1 MPKPF
6 HMLKD
11 MDDDSEDIFMW
22 SIHDRY
28 VARPDELE
36 DMCLANFAAKYSTG
50 SDDASGKNVI
60 TLKNNI
66 GKMRLRQKEVVIRTH
81 RYSENDFRYF
91 YSRLLL
97 FLPWRNEDELMGGY
111 STYEEHYN
119 VKLNTVE
126 ENAQKYNMDKSD
138 LEISGCQN
146 FQSNISKIELNNFVA
161 HHFS

>member
-1 MPKPF
+1 
-6 HMLKD
+6 MLKD

-28 VARPDELE
+28 IARPDELE
-36 DMCLANFAAKYSTG
+36 DMCLADFAAKYSTG

-97 FLPWRNEDELMGGY
+97 SLPWRNEDELMGGY
-111 STYEEHYN
+111 STYEEH
-119 VKLNTVE
+119 
-126 ENAQKYNMDKSD
+126 
-138 LEISGCQN
+138 
-146 FQSNISKIELNNFVA
+146 
-161 HHFS
+161 